1 MTNSYYKYPRLFIDF
16 PLIDKG
22 DVPLEQPHVH
32 YLKNVLRKEVGQG
45 LRIFNGRDG
54 EWLAEVSEL
63 SKKLGV
69 AALQKK
75 TQDQPEHERKIH
87 LIFSPIKKQRMD
99 FVIEKAV
106 ELGVTDIHP
115 VLMKRTENRK
125 LNTDRIESQ
134 IIEAAEQC
142 ERLTIPTLHPLIDL
156 RKFLSDWKEDTTIY
170 ACIER
175 IDTKP
180 LHDYSETFE
189 EKSAFLIGPE
199 GGFDDEE
206 IHHITAHKAT
216 KPVTLGPK
224 ILRAETAA
232 LYCLS
237 NT

>member
-1 MTNSYYKYPRLFIDF
+1 MNIYYKYPRLFIDF
-16 PLIDKG
+16 PLVDKG
-22 DVPLEQPHVH
+22 DVPLEQSHAH

-54 EWLAEVSEL
+54 EWLAEISEL

-69 AALQKK
+69 AALKEK
-75 TQDQPEHERKIH
+75 TQDQPEYERKIH
-87 LIFSPIKKQRMD
+87 LIFSPIKKLRME

-106 ELGVTDIHP
+106 ELGVTDIYP

-125 LNTDRIESQ
+125 INTDRIESQ

-142 ERLTIPTLHPLIDL
+142 ERLTLPTLHHMVEL
-156 RKFLSDWKEDTTIY
+156 RKFLSAWKNETTIY

-175 IDTKP
+175 IETKP
-180 LHDYSETFE
+180 LHDYNETFE
-189 EKSAFLIGPE
+189 KESAFLVGPE
-199 GGFDDEE
+199 GGFHDEE
-206 IHHITAHKAT
+206 IDRITAHKAT